1 MSRLSP
7 VFKPIDS
14 GGIAGMNT
22 SSLEA
27 LRWCGLR
34 ANEEEWLGF
43 KSSKV
48 VRQFACAFKRI
59 ESETNR

>member
-7 VFKPIDS
+7 VFKPS
-14 GGIAGMNT
+14 GSGRIAGMNT

-34 ANEEEWLGF
+34 ANEEDGLGF
-43 KSSKV
+43 KRIKV
-48 VRQFACAFKRI
+48 VHQFACLFKRI
-59 ESETNR
+59 E